1 LDEGTSAFPNPVI
14 QQLADDAS
22 FGWLIRSTA
31 IAAPHYS
38 LDDLVRLDSRL
49 VASLQALRLVPL
61 KGLVDQLQVLIE
73 AEASTNF
80 VLAVATL
87 ESIDFARA
95 GELILRATASD
106 EAKKAMVSAFCWL
119 SHERVREIFQ
129 RHRLLERT
137 ETESLAI
144 AALAARRDLH
154 EAQIE
159 HALRSPPKE
168 PELRAIRAAGEMG
181 LRSTITDVHHM
192 MRSGSEES
200 RFWCTWSSALLGD
213 RNVGE
218 TLKSFVNFDTEFA
231 YRAIQLAPRVLEVG
245 NCQAWL
251 RGLAQDETTRRY
263 ALIGCGVTGD
273 PVYIPTLISQMAVPE
288 YARVAGEAF
297 SMITGVDLAYEDLD
311 TDQPEGFE
319 AGPTEDPADENVDL
333 DPDEDLPWPNPE
345 LIDRWWHEHS
355 REYQSGVRYLC
366 GRPISEENCR
376 RVLREGYQRQRISAA
391 YELALMNPDE
401 PLFEWRAPGFR
412 QQEWL
417 GLRKPSRRYRR

>member
-1 LDEGTSAFPNPVI
+1 MLHEYLQSDDEPCRFWASWSAVLIGDEGAG
-14 QQLADDAS
+14 D
-22 FGWLIRSTA
+22 
-31 IAAPHYS
+31 Y
-38 LDDLVRLDSRL
+38 
-49 VASLQALRLVPL
+49 
-61 KGLVDQLQVLIE
+61 
-73 AEASTNF
+73 
-80 VLAVATL
+80 L
-87 ESIDFARA
+87 E
-95 GELILRATASD
+95 
-106 EAKKAMVSAFCWL
+106 
-119 SHERVREIFQ
+119 
-129 RHRLLERT
+129 
-137 ETESLAI
+137 
-144 AALAARRDLH
+144 
-154 EAQIE
+154 
-159 HALRSPPKE
+159 
-168 PELRAIRAAGEMG
+168 
-181 LRSTITDVHHM
+181 
-192 MRSGSEES
+192 
-200 RFWCTWSSALLGD
+200 
-213 RNVGE
+213 
-218 TLKSFVNFDTEFA
+218 SFVNFDTEFA
-231 YRAIQLAPRVLEVG
+231 YRAIQLAPRILESQ
-245 NCQAWL
+245 NCQDWL

-355 REYQSGVRYLC
+355 REYQNGVRYLC
-366 GRPISEENCR
+366 GRPISDENCR

-417 GLRKPSRRYRR
+417 GLRKLSRRYRQ

>member
-1 LDEGTSAFPNPVI
+1 MGVGGYAVHRIDLGE
-14 QQLADDAS
+14 QLNR
-22 FGWLIRSTA
+22 F
-31 IAAPHYS
+31 
-38 LDDLVRLDSRL
+38 LDS
-49 VASLQALRLVPL
+49 SNTELR
-61 KGLVDQLQVLIE
+61 
-73 AEASTNF
+73 
-80 VLAVATL
+80 
-87 ESIDFARA
+87 ARA
-95 GELILRATASD
+95 LKAVGEL
-106 EAKKAMVSAFCWL
+106 
-119 SHERVREIFQ
+119 Q
-129 RHRLLERT
+129 
-137 ETESLAI
+137 
-144 AALAARRDLH
+144 RRDL
-154 EAQIE
+154 
-159 HALRSPPKE
+159 L
-168 PELRAIRAAGEMG
+168 PELRHWDADDDPA
-181 LRSTITDVHHM
+181 V
-192 MRSGSEES
+192 
-200 RFWCTWSSALLGD
+200 RFWSVWSSALLGD

-231 YRAIQLAPRVLEVG
+231 YRAIQLAPRILESQ
-245 NCQAWL
+245 NCQDWLRGLAQDWL

-333 DPDEDLPWPNPE
+333 DPDEDLPWPDPE
-345 LIDRWWHEHS
+345 LIDRWWHEHA

-366 GRPISEENCR
+366 GRPISDENCR